1 MTSIER
7 TAYPRFKQN
16 ISKKELATIYTVTHE
31 ENIFAH
37 RIARGESSVFICL
50 VMLKSFQ
57 RLGYFPRPKEIPTI
71 VLQHIQ
77 SGLHIPDEVEIKFNS
92 KVMYRH
98 QKEIRQYLQVSTF
111 GKDALHVATKAIYK
125 AAYVMDHP
133 PDLIN
138 VAIEELIKGHYE
150 LPAFSTLDR
159 LVRRVRTLVNN
170 QLCHT
175 VMNRL
180 SNQEKHKLDELLR
193 TSQETKHSSFNYFKE
208 LPKSPSI
215 SHMKELQ
222 NKLDFIT
229 SFMSNIEELLKE
241 VPNSKVK
248 NFVLEA
254 LALDAS
260 EMKDFTMAKRYTLLL
275 SVIYRSQII
284 TRDHLIDMFLK
295 RIARIHKKGKEELA
309 LLREKQ
315 RSISENLIS
324 ILSEVLH
331 TTHMHDDTNII
342 GSEITELFERR
353 GGIDSLQQDCL
364 ALSSYNG
371 NNYLPL
377 LEKFYNSHRKTLFRL
392 ISLLKLDST
401 TQDDS
406 LIKALQFL
414 LLNENRRVEHLP
426 TSIDLSFANEQWKQT
441 LRVGKGSNLLYRKRL
456 EICIFSYLASEL
468 KTGDVS
474 VQGSEKYAD
483 YRKQLLSW
491 EECEPLV
498 KEYCKE
504 LNFPSS
510 PTQFVKQLKQNLT
523 SVANTVDSNYP
534 NNGQVMITED
544 GEPILKRF
552 VRKTVSISSKLLEK
566 EIIQRLPERTV
577 LDILCNV
584 EHWTHWTKHFG
595 PLSGSDSK
603 LEDPTERYIVTT
615 FGYGC
620 NLGPTQTAKHMRNT
634 ITPHMLSFVNRRH
647 IHIPR
652 LNAALQ
658 DVLNQYHTFSLP
670 KLWGTGKIAAADGT
684 KHDMYTENLISEYHI
699 RYGGYGALAYHHVA
713 DNYIALFSHFIPCG
727 VWEAIY
733 IIDGLLKNKSDIQ
746 PDTLHAD
753 TQGQSTPVF
762 ALSYLLGIQLM
773 PRIRN
778 WKDLKFFRPD
788 KHTQYKHIDPLFKD
802 VIDWRLIETHWK
814 DLFQVVVSI
823 KMGKILPSTLLRKL
837 SSNSKKNRLYQAF
850 QELGRVIRT
859 IFLLQYISDMKLREQ
874 ITASTNKVEAY
885 NGFSKWLFFGGDG
898 IITENDPIE
907 QEKRIKYNEL
917 ITNSVIFQ
925 NVVDITTI
933 LWQLKNEGYR
943 FSRQD
948 LERISPYIT
957 RNIKR
962 FGDYVIDLQKIPH
975 PIEEEIPL

>member
-1 MTSIER
+1 M
-7 TAYPRFKQN
+7 
-16 ISKKELATIYTVTHE
+16 
-31 ENIFAH
+31 
-37 RIARGESSVFICL
+37 
-50 VMLKSFQ
+50 
-57 RLGYFPRPKEIPTI
+57 
-71 VLQHIQ
+71 
-77 SGLHIPDEVEIKFNS
+77 
-92 KVMYRH
+92 
-98 QKEIRQYLQVSTF
+98 
-111 GKDALHVATKAIYK
+111 
-125 AAYVMDHP
+125 
-133 PDLIN
+133 
-138 VAIEELIKGHYE
+138 
-150 LPAFSTLDR
+150 
-159 LVRRVRTLVNN
+159 
-170 QLCHT
+170 
-175 VMNRL
+175 
-180 SNQEKHKLDELLR
+180 
-193 TSQETKHSSFNYFKE
+193 
-208 LPKSPSI
+208 
-215 SHMKELQ
+215 
-222 NKLDFIT
+222 
-229 SFMSNIEELLKE
+229 
-241 VPNSKVK
+241 
-248 NFVLEA
+248 
-254 LALDAS
+254 
-260 EMKDFTMAKRYTLLL
+260 
-275 SVIYRSQII
+275 
-284 TRDHLIDMFLK
+284 
-295 RIARIHKKGKEELA
+295 
-309 LLREKQ
+309 
-315 RSISENLIS
+315 
-324 ILSEVLH
+324 
-331 TTHMHDDTNII
+331 
-342 GSEITELFERR
+342 
-353 GGIDSLQQDCL
+353 
-364 ALSSYNG
+364 
-371 NNYLPL
+371 
-377 LEKFYNSHRKTLFRL
+377 
-392 ISLLKLDST
+392 
-401 TQDDS
+401 
-406 LIKALQFL
+406 
-414 LLNENRRVEHLP
+414 
-426 TSIDLSFANEQWKQT
+426 
-441 LRVGKGSNLLYRKRL
+441 
-456 EICIFSYLASEL
+456 
-468 KTGDVS
+468 
-474 VQGSEKYAD
+474 
-483 YRKQLLSW
+483 
-491 EECEPLV
+491 
-498 KEYCKE
+498 
-504 LNFPSS
+504 
-510 PTQFVKQLKQNLT
+510 
-523 SVANTVDSNYP
+523 
-534 NNGQVMITED
+534 
-544 GEPILKRF
+544 
-552 VRKTVSISSKLLEK
+552 
-566 EIIQRLPERTV
+566 
-577 LDILCNV
+577 
-584 EHWTHWTKHFG
+584 
-595 PLSGSDSK
+595 
-603 LEDPTERYIVTT
+603 TT

-746 PDTLHAD
+746 PNTLHAD

-933 LWQLKNEGYR
+933 LWQLKNEDYR

-948 LERISPYIT
+948 LERLSPYIT
-957 RNIKR
+957 RHIKR

>member
-248 NFVLEA
+248 NFALEA

-284 TRDHLIDMFLK
+284 TRDCLIDMFLK
-295 RIARIHKKGKEELA
+295 RIARIHKKGKEELT

-534 NNGQVMITED
+534 NNGQVMITEA

-788 KHTQYKHIDPLFKD
+788 KHTRYKHIDPLFKG

-823 KMGKILPSTLLRKL
+823 KMGKILPSTLLKKL

-933 LWQLKNEGYR
+933 LWQLKHEGYH

-948 LERISPYIT
+948 LERISPYLT
-957 RNIKR
+957 RHIKR